1 MVNLSI
7 THNNAMTKTTELKGS
22 SFTLSA
28 LHLID
33 GDIKKATDH
42 LKEKIE
48 LAPNFF
54 ASAPVV
60 IDISN
65 AGKDINFEQLKVAI
79 VDAGMIPV
87 GISGCKEQALQN
99 QAKSAGF
106 AIMNA
111 ARTVKEKTTAEST
124 EAEPSSQPVQAR
136 ESALIIRT
144 PVRSGQQIY
153 AKNRDLI
160 ILNHV
165 SAGAEIIADGCIH
178 IYGTLRGRAL
188 AGANGDLEATIF
200 CQNLQ
205 SELISVAGNYWL
217 SDNIQDEFWGKGVV
231 ISIADNTL
239 SIEHLAL

>member
-1 MVNLSI
+1 
-7 THNNAMTKTTELKGS
+7 MTKTAELKGS

-42 LKEKIE
+42 LKEKVE

-65 AGKDINFEQLKVAI
+65 AGKDINFKQLKAGI

-87 GISGCKEQALQN
+87 GISGCKEPELQK

-111 ARTVKEKTTAEST
+111 ARSVKEQSIAEST
-124 EAEPSSQPVQAR
+124 EVEPSPQPEEKGR

-153 AKNRDLI
+153 AKNRDLV

-165 SAGAEIIADGCIH
+165 SAGAEILADGCIH
-178 IYGTLRGRAL
+178 IYGTLRGRAI
-188 AGANGDLEATIF
+188 AGANGDQEATIF

-217 SDNIQDEFWGKGVV
+217 SDNIQEEFWGKGVV
-231 ISIADNTL
+231 ISIANNTL